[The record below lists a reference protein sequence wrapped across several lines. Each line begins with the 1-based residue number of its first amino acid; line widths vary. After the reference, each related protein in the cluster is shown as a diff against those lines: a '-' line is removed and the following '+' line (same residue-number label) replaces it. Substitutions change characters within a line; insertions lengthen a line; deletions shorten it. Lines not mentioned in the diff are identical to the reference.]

1 MDKRLSLVQR
11 ILNGEIYRSKQVS
24 KHYWLVGV
32 VSVFFF
38 VSVLMGFISE
48 WQYVRIQN
56 LQKEL
61 QDARNEELT
70 ISSELASSTRQSAV
84 ARELKERGS
93 RIKEAN
99 KPVIYIK

>member
-1 MDKRLSLVQR
+1 MDKRLSLIQR
-11 ILNGEIYRSKQVS
+11 ILNGEIYRSQQVS

-32 VSVFFF
+32 ISVFFF

-48 WQYVRIQN
+48 WQYVRIQA